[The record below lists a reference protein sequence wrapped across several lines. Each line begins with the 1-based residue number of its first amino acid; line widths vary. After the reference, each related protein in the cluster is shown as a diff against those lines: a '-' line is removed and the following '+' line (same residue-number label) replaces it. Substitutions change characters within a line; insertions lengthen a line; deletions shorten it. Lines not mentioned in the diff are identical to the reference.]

1 MESPEKISLE
11 KWEDYHYWQFIFR
24 RQHGLSINYF
34 LDWLKQLNFILINE
48 NDFSKLLS
56 GNYKNL
62 IKINK
67 IAEGRISKLAS
78 AVRNFQK
85 YYQNTPNLKFPIQ
98 TVASKTEWVLESLS
112 EVSTLMSRQI
122 GISLENM
129 HIQDLSVQVFCQ
141 VDLNIFLNI
150 EFCPANCL
158 HSQDS
163 NIQILEVAIQ
173 TALRDQEIDIGNYQ
187 IVVEKIRII
196 PKKFK

>member
-34 LDWLKQLNFILINE
+34 LDWLKQLNFILVNE

-67 IAEGRISKLAS
+67 IPESRILKFAS
-78 AVRNFQK
+78 VIRNFQK
-85 YYQNTPNLKFPIQ
+85 YYQNTPNLKFPTQ
-98 TVASKTEWVLESLS
+98 TVASKTEWILESLS
-112 EVSTLMSRQI
+112 EVSTLISGQT
-122 GISLENM
+122 GISLENI
-129 HIQDLSVQVFCQ
+129 HVQDSSVKVSCQ
-141 VDLNIFLNI
+141 VDLNIFSHT

-158 HSQDS
+158 HSQVS

-173 TALRDQEIDIGNYQ
+173 TALRDQEIDVGNYQ